1 MLPGTFKSGSIDTAA
16 NTRLTQKAVVIH
28 HTLNSLGGET
38 TVAIETIESLYELG
52 YEVDLV
58 TVQPPDLDILT
69 KSYGKKIHIAR
80 TKSLLPFKL
89 NYFGVY
95 QRLLTLLSST
105 DFRDSDVIINTHGDA
120 LPYRISGNVPYLL
133 YLHFPTFLM
142 NSAGG
147 YGSNKYRKSFFWR
160 AYFKPYSIITRSL
173 ATRTA
178 KRSNLILTNS
188 AFSREAIREAFPGVQ
203 PYVLYPPVDTERFF
217 SAYSQPINTREAK
230 VLVVSRFSPEKR
242 IENAIKIAHL
252 LGGKTKFQIV
262 GSLMPTNRAY
272 FKELKQMIEM
282 YGLTEAVNLTP
293 NASNEELI
301 HSMSSSIVYLHTMIG
316 EHFGV
321 SIVEA
326 MAAGLLPIVPSYGG
340 CSEITPSDHQYHTLE
355 KAADLI
361 AKNIKY
367 ANEDKKMKMREM
379 SLQFSPSSFRKAMRI
394 HIEQARSQIGVHRS
408 SST

>member
-1 MLPGTFKSGSIDTAA
+1 M
-16 NTRLTQKAVVIH
+16 TQKAVVIH

-58 TVQPPDLDILT
+58 TVQPPDLDTLA

-160 AYFKPYSIITRSL
+160 AYFKPYSVITRSL
-173 ATRTA
+173 ATRAA

-203 PYVLYPPVDTERFF
+203 PCVLYPPVDTERFF
-217 SAYSQPINTREAK
+217 SAYSQPINTREEK

-252 LGGKTKFQIV
+252 LGGKIKFQIV
-262 GSLMPTNRAY
+262 GSLMPANRSY
-272 FKELKQMIEM
+272 FKGLKQMIEM
-282 YGLTEAVNLTP
+282 YGLTEAINLTP

-301 HSMSSSIVYLHTMIG
+301 DSMSSSIVYLHTMIG

-340 CSEITPSDHQYHTLE
+340 CSEITPSDQQYHTLQ
-355 KAADLI
+355 KGADLI
-361 AKNIKY
+361 EKNIKC
-367 ANEDKKMKMREM
+367 ANEEKKMKMRDM
-379 SLQFSPSSFRKAMRI
+379 SLQFSPSNFRKAMRI
-394 HIEQARSQIGVHRS
+394 HIERARSQIGVHRS

>member
-1 MLPGTFKSGSIDTAA
+1 VEPLKIAASIAVH
-16 NTRLTQKAVVIH
+16 TRLTQKAVVIH

-38 TVAIETIESLYELG
+38 TVALETIESLYELG

-58 TVQPPDLDILT
+58 TVQPPDLDTLVR
-69 KSYGKKIHIAR
+69 SYGKKIHVAKV
-80 TKSLLPFKL
+80 KSLLPFKL

-95 QRLLTLLSST
+95 QRLLTILSST
-105 DFRDSDVIINTHGDA
+105 DFSDYDVIINTHGDA

-142 NSAGG
+142 GSAGG
-147 YGSNKYRKSFFWR
+147 YGSKKYRESFFWR
-160 AYFKPYSIITRSL
+160 AYFKPYSVITRIL
-173 ATRTA
+173 ATRA
-178 KRSNLILTNS
+178 VKRSNLILTNS
-188 AFSREAIREAFPGVQ
+188 KFSSEAIREAFPGVE
-203 PYVLYPPVDTERFF
+203 PYILYPPVDTERFS
-217 SAYSQPINTREAK
+217 SAYSQPIANREAK

-252 LGGKTKFQIV
+252 LGGKIKFQIV
-262 GSLMPTNRAY
+262 GSLTPTNRPY
-272 FKELKQMIEM
+272 FKELKQMIEI
-282 YGLTEAVNLTP
+282 YRLTEVVNLKP

-301 HSMSSSIVYLHTMIG
+301 DTMSSSTVYLHTMIG

-340 CSEITPSDHQYHTLE
+340 CSEIIPSDQQYHTLE

-367 ANEDKKMKMREM
+367 ANEEKRMKMRKM
-379 SLQFSPSSFRKAMRI
+379 SMQFSPDSFRKGMRI
-394 HIEQARSQIGVHRS
+394 RIEQARSQIGVHRS

>member
-120 LPYRISGNVPYLL
+120 LPYRISGDVPYLL

-160 AYFKPYSIITRSL
+160 TYFKPYSIITRSL
-173 ATRTA
+173 AARTA

-188 AFSREAIREAFPGVQ
+188 AFSREAIREAIPGVQ
-203 PYVLYPPVDTERFF
+203 PHVLYPPVDTERFF
-217 SAYSQPINTREAK
+217 SAYSHPINTREAK

-252 LGGKTKFQIV
+252 LGGKIKFQIV
-262 GSLMPTNRAY
+262 GSLMPTNKAY

-282 YGLTEAVNLTP
+282 HGLTESVNLTP
-293 NASNEELI
+293 NANNEELI
-301 HSMSSSIVYLHTMIG
+301 DSMSSSIVYLHTMIG

-340 CSEITPSDHQYHTLE
+340 CSEITPRDQQYHTLE

-367 ANEDKKMKMREM
+367 ANDDKKMKMREM

-394 HIEQARSQIGVHRS
+394 HIERARSQIGVHRS

>member
-1 MLPGTFKSGSIDTAA
+1 MEALKMAASIAV
-16 NTRLTQKAVVIH
+16 NTRLTKKAVVIH
-28 HTLNSLGGET
+28 HTLNSLGGEA

-58 TVQPPDLDILT
+58 TVQPPDLDTLT
-69 KSYGKKIHIAR
+69 RSYGKKIHIAR

-120 LPYRISGNVPYLL
+120 LPYRISGDVPYLL

-142 NSAGG
+142 NTAGG

-173 ATRTA
+173 ATTAA

-188 AFSREAIREAFPGVQ
+188 KFSREAIREALPGVE
-203 PYVLYPPVDTERFF
+203 PYILYPPVDTERFS
-217 SAYSQPINTREAK
+217 SAYNQPISNRELK
-230 VLVVSRFSPEKR
+230 VLVVSRFSPEKCL
-242 IENAIKIAHL
+242 ENAIKIAKL
-252 LGGKTKFQIV
+252 LEGKIKFQIV
-262 GSLMPTNRAY
+262 GSLTPANRSY
-272 FKELKQMIEM
+272 FKGLKQMIEVS
-282 YGLTEAVNLTP
+282 GLTEAVNLTP
-293 NASNEELI
+293 NVSNEELI
-301 HSMSSSIVYLHTMIG
+301 DSMSSSTVYLHTMVG

-340 CSEITPSDHQYHTLE
+340 CSEITASDQQYDTLE

-361 AKNIKY
+361 AKNIQY
-367 ANEDKKMKMREM
+367 ANEEKRMKMRERA
-379 SLQFSPSSFRKAMRI
+379 LQFSPSSFRKAMRI